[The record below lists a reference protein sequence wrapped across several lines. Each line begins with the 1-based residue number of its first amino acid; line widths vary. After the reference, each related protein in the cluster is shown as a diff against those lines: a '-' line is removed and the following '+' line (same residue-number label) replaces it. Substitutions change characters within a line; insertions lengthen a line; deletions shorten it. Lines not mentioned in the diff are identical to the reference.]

1 MNHYKYKAVRFPLP
15 SVLSCY
21 QKHVNAA
28 YLGLKYTQN
37 RFLNTSLTSWLNKD
51 EYNQ

>member
-1 MNHYKYKAVRFPLP
+1 MNHYKYKAVSFPLP

-28 YLGLKYTQN
+28 YLGLKYT
-37 RFLNTSLTSWLNKD
+37 RKIDS
-51 EYNQ
+51 